1 MALSSWRGL
10 RLLSFLAVLL
20 ICSGCSFLG
29 FGPSKGDVINH
40 TIRRGDT
47 LYELGLRY
55 RTTVNAIIASNSDLN
70 PRALVVGQVVRIPV
84 GSQAAAP
91 PSKKP
96 PPVKEGSA
104 GMLRSVPLGRARRY
118 VGELTWPVK
127 GGALSSRFG
136 NRWMTFHEG
145 VDLVKKEGVPILA
158 AHDGEVIYSASGL
171 RGYGNLIVLRGDN
184 LLTIYGHNRR
194 NLVRV
199 GERVRREQQIAELG
213 KSGKATGPH
222 LHFETRVKDTDGK
235 FVAVDPM
242 TFFPGALGD

>member
-1 MALSSWRGL
+1 
-10 RLLSFLAVLL
+10 
-20 ICSGCSFLG
+20 
-29 FGPSKGDVINH
+29 
-40 TIRRGDT
+40 
-47 LYELGLRY
+47 
-55 RTTVNAIIASNSDLN
+55 
-70 PRALVVGQVVRIPV
+70 
-84 GSQAAAP
+84 
-91 PSKKP
+91 
-96 PPVKEGSA
+96 
-104 GMLRSVPLGRARRY
+104 
-118 VGELTWPVK
+118 
-127 GGALSSRFG
+127 
-136 NRWMTFHEG
+136 MTFHEG
-145 VDLVKKEGVPILA
+145 VDLVKREGVPILA

-199 GERVRREQQIAELG
+199 GQRVRREQQIAELG